1 MTDIKEYFLL
11 IRNSIVRG
19 KVNRDHWSSFHQG
32 KSFLRTMLVRTN
44 DHLPC
49 LRMKN
54 KLRSTGCPIIV
65 CIMYEV
71 LNIWQNWNTYT
82 ANIFNVIFTLFTG
95 VPLSTVIPLYFLHFV
110 LSAVWAGTVFGP
122 RLCQLLSCWRLPR
135 WFYPEKLPKQRH
147 PVKASRGKRTLIT
160 ET

>member
-71 LNIWQNWNTYT
+71 LNIWQNWITYT

-95 VPLSTVIPLYFLHFV
+95 VPLSTVIPLYFFIFCYFSCLGQYCFRPTSMV
-110 LSAVWAGTVFGP
+110 AF
-122 RLCQLLSCWRLPR
+122 QLLTLTSLILPI
-135 WFYPEKLPKQRH
+135 K
-147 PVKASRGKRTLIT
+147 TT
-160 ET
+160 